1 MSLNP
6 SGQFKLKGLSI
17 IIITF
22 IFFYNFHQFLKVNPG
37 QKVQFSSISNIIT
50 VLSLFFSK
58 SLFKNH
64 LKNVNRW
71 I

>member
-6 SGQFKLKGLSI
+6 SGQIQVIEIFYHYLN
-17 IIITF
+17 F
-22 IFFYNFHQFLKVNPG
+22 FFFYNFHQFLKVNPG
-37 QKVQFSSISNIIT
+37 QKVQFFSISIIT
-50 VLSLFFSK
+50 VFSLFFSK
-58 SLFKNH
+58 NLFKNH

>member
-37 QKVQFSSISNIIT
+37 QIVQFFSISIIT
-50 VLSLFFSK
+50 VFSLFFSK
-58 SLFKNH
+58 NLFKNH

>member
-37 QKVQFSSISNIIT
+37 QKVQFFSISIIT
-50 VLSLFFSK
+50 VFSLFFSK
-58 SLFKNH
+58 NLFKNH
-64 LKNVNRW
+64 VKNVNRW